1 MTKSRRNI
9 NTGEKQKASHSKNDL
24 LNGGGEGVYKPKS
37 NFLFNIDDCQELSLF
52 RSMEIEDLLISNNIY
67 F

>member
-1 MTKSRRNI
+1 MTLLTVISSRYY
-9 NTGEKQKASHSKNDL
+9 
-24 LNGGGEGVYKPKS
+24 GGEGVYRPKS

>member
-1 MTKSRRNI
+1 MY
-9 NTGEKQKASHSKNDL
+9 L
-24 LNGGGEGVYKPKS
+24 LNNGEGVYLPKS
-37 NFLFNIDDCQELSLF
+37 NFLFNIDDCQEMLLF